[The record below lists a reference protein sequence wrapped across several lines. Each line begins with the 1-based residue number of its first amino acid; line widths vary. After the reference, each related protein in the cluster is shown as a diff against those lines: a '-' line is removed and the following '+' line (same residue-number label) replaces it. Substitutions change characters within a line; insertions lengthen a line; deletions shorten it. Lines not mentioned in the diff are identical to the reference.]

1 MHPRQIGTAGTPPT
15 ARTDPLLAR
24 SCKVFEPAT
33 IRSPI
38 NWWLAALI
46 VWAFFMN
53 LGGWPLFDVD
63 EGAFSGATT
72 EMLASGNY
80 ISTFIYGAP
89 RFDKPILIYWLQ
101 ALSVNVF
108 GHSEWA
114 FRLPSALASSLWVWV
129 VFAFAKPR
137 LGDAQAILVAAMLCL
152 SLACWGIAHFAS
164 ADALLNLFLALAF
177 VDMYR
182 YWEHPSPRKLRRVYV
197 WIGFGLLT
205 KGPVA
210 VLVPMA
216 SGLLFFSST
225 GRLQQFIYALV
236 NPWGWALLL
245 LIAAP
250 WYIAIYLQQGQD
262 FVDGFILKHNVA
274 RFTDTFEGHGGNI
287 FYYIPV
293 LLLML
298 LPFTGLFI
306 QLLRKR
312 PLIAIE
318 PLERYCWMTFG
329 FVFVFFSFSGTQ
341 LPHYLLYGFSP
352 LLLLLCTQ
360 LEHLRSKLLA
370 LVPALILPL
379 IFLLLPELLYSA
391 AAQMDNAHQQA
402 MLKTSID
409 SADLSYRL
417 LTIGAAVATTGLL
430 LLNRITLWQ
439 RLVAAG
445 LIQALLLA
453 WAVLPLLA
461 KIQQQPIK
469 DAAVIAAER
478 SAPLVLWKA
487 HLPSFV
493 TYTQRPVQRR
503 APKSGDVVLTRL
515 QHQSK
520 LAAHEVL
527 FSANGIVL
535 VQML

>member
-72 EMLASGNY
+72 EMLANGNY

-182 YWEHPSPRKLRRVYV
+182 YWEQPSPRKLRRVYV

-216 SGLLFFSST
+216 SGLLFFAST

-262 FVDGFILKHNVA
+262 FVDGFILKHLSLIHISEP
-274 RFTDTFEGHGGNI
+274 T
-287 FYYIPV
+287 
-293 LLLML
+293 
-298 LPFTGLFI
+298 
-306 QLLRKR
+306 R
-312 PLIAIE
+312 P
-318 PLERYCWMTFG
+318 Y
-329 FVFVFFSFSGTQ
+329 
-341 LPHYLLYGFSP
+341 
-352 LLLLLCTQ
+352 
-360 LEHLRSKLLA
+360 
-370 LVPALILPL
+370 
-379 IFLLLPELLYSA
+379 
-391 AAQMDNAHQQA
+391 
-402 MLKTSID
+402 
-409 SADLSYRL
+409 
-417 LTIGAAVATTGLL
+417 
-430 LLNRITLWQ
+430 
-439 RLVAAG
+439 
-445 LIQALLLA
+445 
-453 WAVLPLLA
+453 
-461 KIQQQPIK
+461 
-469 DAAVIAAER
+469 
-478 SAPLVLWKA
+478 
-487 HLPSFV
+487 
-493 TYTQRPVQRR
+493 
-503 APKSGDVVLTRL
+503 
-515 QHQSK
+515 
-520 LAAHEVL
+520 
-527 FSANGIVL
+527 
-535 VQML
+535 

>member
-1 MHPRQIGTAGTPPT
+1 MHLKQTETAGIQLRL
-15 ARTDPLLAR
+15 RTNPSR
-24 SCKVFEPAT
+24 SFNPKVPQPAK
-33 IRSPI
+33 IRLPN
-38 NWWLAALI
+38 NWWLPALM

-72 EMLASGNY
+72 EMLANGNY

-101 ALSVNVF
+101 ALSVNAF

-129 VFAFAKPR
+129 VFVFARPR
-137 LGDAQAILVAAMLCL
+137 LGETPAALVAAMLCL

-164 ADALLNLFLALAF
+164 ADALLNLFLALTF

-182 YWEHPSPRKLRRVYV
+182 YWEQPSPRKLRRVYV
-197 WIGFGLLT
+197 WIALGLLT

-216 SGLLFFSST
+216 SGLLFFAST
-225 GRLQQFIYALV
+225 GRLQQFLRALF
-236 NPWGWALLL
+236 NPAGWALLL

-250 WYIAIYLQQGQD
+250 WYVAIYLQQGQG
-262 FVDGFILKHNVA
+262 FIDGFILKHNVS
-274 RFTDTFEGHGGNI
+274 RFTNTFEGHGGNI
-287 FYYIPV
+287 FYYVPV

-298 LPFTGLFI
+298 LPFTGLLI

-312 PLIAIE
+312 PLIAADT
-318 PLERYCWMTFG
+318 LERYCWITFG
-329 FVFVFFSFSGTQ
+329 FVFVFFSLSGTQ
-341 LPHYLLYGFSP
+341 LPHYLLYGFTP

-360 LEHLRSKLLA
+360 TNQLHSKTLA
-370 LVPALILPL
+370 LAPALILPVL
-379 IFLLLPELLYSA
+379 FLLLPELLNYGA
-391 AAQMDNAHQQA
+391 TQMDNAHQQA
-402 MLKTSID
+402 MLMAATE
-409 SADLSYRL
+409 SANLSYRL
-417 LTIGAAVATTGLL
+417 LSIAGAIATAGLVFF
-430 LLNRITLWQ
+430 NRSALWQ

-445 LIQALLLA
+445 LIQALVLA

-461 KIQQQPIK
+461 EIQQQPIK
-469 DAAVIAAER
+469 DAAAMAAKK
-478 SAPLVLWKA
+478 SGPLVLWKA
-487 HLPSFV
+487 HFPSFV
-493 TYTQRPVQRR
+493 TYTQRAVERR

-520 LAAHEVL
+520 LAAHDVL
-527 FSANGIVL
+527 FNANGIVL